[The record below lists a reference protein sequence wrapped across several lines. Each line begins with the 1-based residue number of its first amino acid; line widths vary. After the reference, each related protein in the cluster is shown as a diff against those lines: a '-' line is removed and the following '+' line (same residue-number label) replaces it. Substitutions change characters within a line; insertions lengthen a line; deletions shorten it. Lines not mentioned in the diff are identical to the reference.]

1 MKPEPT
7 PTPKPTPNPS
17 VLQHELG
24 EVLTRQRAFRAHLRR
39 GQQLRGSARRLARSL
54 VARSLVLLRQ
64 TVTHREGGLQL
75 TLVVLLGVRLR
86 VRRYAYG

>member
-39 GQQLRGSARRLARSL
+39 GQQLRGSFRRLARSL
-54 VARSLVLLRQ
+54 LARSFLRQ

-75 TLVVLLGVRLR
+75 ALVVLLR
-86 VRRYAYG
+86 VRVRVR